1 MTVCFEGGVRVFR
14 IRVPP
19 VESNHRMSQQPSL
32 FPQGTS
38 PAPQSPK
45 PPTGNRPGKRQT
57 GAVPTW
63 LQYLELSVRVV
74 VRLYLGLIILI
85 LPWTHFWSDN
95 RLLVMVPHLSFFVLN
110 GVTRGIVSGLGIL
123 NMWIGVQDAI
133 HFRQR

>member
-1 MTVCFEGGVRVFR
+1 MIWLDAVGKARGVFA

-32 FPQGTS
+32 FPEGTS
-38 PAPQSPK
+38 PVPPSP
-45 PPTGNRPGKRQT
+45 PPSGQRP
-57 GAVPTW
+57 GAVPAW

-74 VRLYLGLIILI
+74 VRLYLGLIVFV

-95 RLLVMVPHLSFFVLN
+95 HLLLLFPHLSFFVLN
-110 GVTRGIVSGLGIL
+110 GATRGIVSGLGLL

-133 HFRQR
+133 HFKQR